1 LAATSR
7 RGRWVLTS
15 SLVARRSSLVARPD
29 PLTCATRSFVRQ
41 VLNNYAHIF
50 DLLIRLRQAANH
62 PYLVIFS
69 KTASGN
75 GATNVDNALT
85 GGATPHTG
93 ATTATTTAT
102 TTNCGLCRDSVED
115 DPCQATCCNALYC
128 RACAMDL
135 ANEGMQAQAATL
147 CAVCDKPLCLDL
159 SGRLSDKSKRE
170 SATPRAKAQ
179 SILSR
184 IDLSKFESSTKIEA
198 LREELFD
205 MLENSPSAKAIVFS
219 QFTSMLDLIHYRL
232 EQCGI
237 RCITLHGGMSLKQR
251 EKAISAF
258 QDDPG
263 ITVFLMSLKGTDGC
277 GIHPFRPLHV
287 FTHPPARSTAGGVA
301 LNLTCASHA
310 FIMVRTGCLGTL
322 STRRTRRSLV
332 VVTLARSF
340 SGSVVEF
347 GDAVP
352 GDGPDPP
359 PGSVQ
364 ADAMRQVCDRGIDRR
379 AHPEAAGE
387 EGGGLRGDGRQRC
400 DVGALVVGGRFQ
412 VSLQVR

>member
-1 LAATSR
+1 MAATSR
-7 RGRWVLTS
+7 RARWVLTS
-15 SLVARRSSLVARPD
+15 SSSTDVRSLFARPD
-29 PLTCATRSFVRQ
+29 PLTRATRSFVRQ

-69 KTASGN
+69 KTASEN

-85 GGATPHTG
+85 GGATPHT
-93 ATTATTTAT
+93 ATTTTAAA

-135 ANEGMQAQAATL
+135 ANQEGMQAQAATL

-159 SGRLSDKSKRE
+159 SGRLSESKKKP
-170 SATPRAKAQ
+170 ATPRAKAQ

-251 EKAISAF
+251 EKAINAF
-258 QDDPG
+258 QDDPS
-263 ITVFLMSLKGTDGC
+263 ITVFLMSLKGTDGR
-277 GIHPFRPLHV
+277 GIRFTRPLPRSHPRS
-287 FTHPPARSTAGGVA
+287 HPPARQPAASRST
-301 LNLTCASHA
+301 
-310 FIMVRTGCLGTL
+310 
-322 STRRTRRSLV
+322 
-332 VVTLARSF
+332 
-340 SGSVVEF
+340 
-347 GDAVP
+347 
-352 GDGPDPP
+352 
-359 PGSVQ
+359 
-364 ADAMRQVCDRGIDRR
+364 
-379 AHPEAAGE
+379 
-387 EGGGLRGDGRQRC
+387 
-400 DVGALVVGGRFQ
+400 
-412 VSLQVR
+412 